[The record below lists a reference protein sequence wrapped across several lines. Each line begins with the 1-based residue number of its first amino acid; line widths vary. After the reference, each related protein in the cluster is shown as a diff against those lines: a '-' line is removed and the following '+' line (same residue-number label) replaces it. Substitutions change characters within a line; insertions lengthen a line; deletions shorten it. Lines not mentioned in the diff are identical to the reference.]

1 MTSLKKFR
9 HMPSEKKKK
18 KKRRIIETDKL
29 TNKAKSP
36 SEDRNRQIDKQG

>member
-18 KKRRIIETDKL
+18 KKRRKIETDKL

-36 SEDRNRQIDKQG
+36 EDRNRQTDKQG